1 MAFTNF
7 KTEEEEINYVAE
19 LRRKYGDEFIQE
31 MVRALERLVKDSEA
45 SQERRRRRE
54 AKRLAGGDGPKT
66 RVRKKT
72 EPTASPETQPLLPGL

>member
-1 MAFTNF
+1 VPFTNF

-31 MVRALERLVKDSEA
+31 MVRALERLVKDAEA